1 MFKNWTITQQLA
13 FHLVHEMYKIM
24 WWDNILINT
33 LIVCPIFNQDILM
46 SKNISIIDT
55 CVFFFSHTQVS
66 TQLVMHIILSLYIK
80 IL

>member
-1 MFKNWTITQQLA
+1 M
-13 FHLVHEMYKIM
+13 
-24 WWDNILINT
+24 LINT
-33 LIVCPIFNQDILM
+33 LIVCPIFNQEILM